1 MTVRIHTSI
10 WKIALGSR
18 SDLHSVEKLNVA
30 SNILDMHFDFRDC
43 SYFLVRLS
51 VKVRAFAERDYFACR
66 L

>member
-30 SNILDMHFDFRDC
+30 SNILDTDFDFRDC
-43 SYFLVRLS
+43 
-51 VKVRAFAERDYFACR
+51 
-66 L
+66 

>member
-10 WKIALGSR
+10 WKIALGCR

-43 SYFLVRLS
+43 
-51 VKVRAFAERDYFACR
+51 
-66 L
+66 

>member
-1 MTVRIHTSI
+1 MTVRMNTYV
-10 WKIALGSR
+10 WRIALGCR

-43 SYFLVRLS
+43 ILRCSLKSRSGRLL
-51 VKVRAFAERDYFACR
+51 KEITFACD